1 MIANHFLCWWWNRF
15 LSNVWIHLWSLSLL
29 FLTANLIKHQW
40 TGAVLLSTSG
50 CVQIQSY
57 YEQARYFKTDFRTN
71 FDLSLFQ
78 LLQNNFFGI
87 GNDSK
92 LDETLRDS
100 ESYFYES
107 RSFAFLFKGRY
118 PIHKVPGEINR
129 FDELIIANTFYEYSL
144 NNTGTAQISVEN
156 PQGFGKSYLRTLG
169 TGFF

>member
-1 MIANHFLCWWWNRF
+1 
-15 LSNVWIHLWSLSLL
+15 
-29 FLTANLIKHQW
+29 
-40 TGAVLLSTSG
+40 
-50 CVQIQSY
+50 
-57 YEQARYFKTDFRTN
+57 
-71 FDLSLFQ
+71 
-78 LLQNNFFGI
+78 LQNNFFGI

-169 TGFF
+169 TGFFKENRDHNFLPSRGNCTEFQIIGTIPGISKDLNAMMMFCTHHFLTFRFI